1 MTLAP
6 EWLQKVS
13 DINPVKHIV
22 EGVRVLFT
30 GTTNATVVWG
40 LVLTVALVALG
51 IWYGTRTFRR
61 ESA

>member
-1 MTLAP
+1 M
-6 EWLQKVS
+6 S

-40 LVLTVALVALG
+40 LGLTVALVALG